1 MEITGFL
8 TAIFTGV
15 AATITV
21 YNQIKIKQKLYT
33 RSYSITDYYFYF
45 DVVLYNHSES
55 SVCVSLDEENKYL
68 KTWNKY
74 LFKDNMFILEPN
86 SRHVFNI
93 KCPTYVDC
101 RKYKMI
107 LISSRINGKKCL
119 MITMVKNSNIVL
131 NIVNKIEHMITYYTN
146 YSKSK

>member
-1 MEITGFL
+1 MEITSFL

-15 AATITV
+15 AVIITV

-33 RSYSITDYYFYF
+33 RSHSSNNYYFSF
-45 DVVLYNHSES
+45 DIVLYNHSES

-68 KTWNKY
+68 KAWNRY
-74 LFKDNMFILEPN
+74 LFRDNMFILEPN
-86 SRHVFNI
+86 SCHVFNI
-93 KCPTYVDC
+93 KCPTYVDR
-101 RKYKMI
+101 RKYKII
-107 LISSRINGKKCL
+107 LIRSRVNGKKCL
-119 MITMVKNSNIVL
+119 MVTMIKNSNIIL